1 MDLHTTASAIPDRVA
16 NFLNDRVKKPLLRIS
31 TAGNVD
37 DGKSTLIGRLLHD
50 SKNLFDDHL
59 AAISTGDHIDFAK
72 ITDGLKDEQDQG
84 ITIDVAYRY
93 FATPHRTFILADTP
107 GHIQYTRNMA
117 TGASTADAAII
128 LIDAAQGITTQTK
141 RHSFIAHLLGVEYF
155 VIAVNKMDLVGY
167 DEGIFQEIRAA
178 YSRMAT
184 SIGIKNLSFI
194 PISALK
200 GDNIVYKSDKMPFF
214 QGRPLLSTLEAI
226 ETTSMNP
233 RTSSRLPI
241 QFISRPHQ
249 YFRGYAGTL
258 HGSPLSIGD
267 AIQILPSR
275 QTSHIKTIE
284 TYEGAIPKAQ
294 QGQAI
299 TVTLQDELD
308 ISRGDMMTSVNQPPT
323 VSTQFAAILIWM
335 GESYHQGIEYIVKLN
350 SREVKGKIKTIHH
363 RVDLDTLEPTPP
375 DRISLNDIIKV
386 CLETNQPVVFDPYT
400 LNRSTGSFILIDP
413 VTWETAAAGLALPAP
428 MKPEAEPIPR
438 IIKKSALNKKV
449 RERLIGQQTKYLS
462 ISSGQLKDRETA
474 TAWIDLLLS
483 EGWTIISPEIKGFMR
498 KPGRLVID

>member
-363 RVDLDTLEPTPP
+363 RVDLDTLEPTP
-375 DRISLNDIIKV
+375 
-386 CLETNQPVVFDPYT
+386 
-400 LNRSTGSFILIDP
+400 
-413 VTWETAAAGLALPAP
+413 
-428 MKPEAEPIPR
+428 
-438 IIKKSALNKKV
+438 
-449 RERLIGQQTKYLS
+449 
-462 ISSGQLKDRETA
+462 
-474 TAWIDLLLS
+474 
-483 EGWTIISPEIKGFMR
+483 
-498 KPGRLVID
+498 